1 MHIKALILSFIR
13 LKILKFSAARLY
25 LKVLFL
31 SIYRLKIS
39 KFSAARLYIFSTLY
53 PVDEFQHLR
62 VTIRSLNCAA
72 RKAYRRMYGEQVIW
86 GERKRLRAKLE

>member
-25 LKVLFL
+25 LEVLFL

-53 PVDEFQHLR
+53 PMDEISTFTRDNTQ
-62 VTIRSLNCAA
+62 
-72 RKAYRRMYGEQVIW
+72 
-86 GERKRLRAKLE
+86 LELCSEKSVAENVR